1 MASMTL
7 PRGQHHILPPGF
19 GDDHLRAHLVE
30 FHPQLPLMQVD
41 LDAFHALQKKKI
53 IKKKILK
60 YETHLIHRN
69 SLQAMSHYG

>member
-1 MASMTL
+1 MTLRAVMAEITNVGLSLKATHMASMTL

-41 LDAFHALQKKKI
+41 LDAFHALQKK
-53 IKKKILK
+53 
-60 YETHLIHRN
+60 
-69 SLQAMSHYG
+69 